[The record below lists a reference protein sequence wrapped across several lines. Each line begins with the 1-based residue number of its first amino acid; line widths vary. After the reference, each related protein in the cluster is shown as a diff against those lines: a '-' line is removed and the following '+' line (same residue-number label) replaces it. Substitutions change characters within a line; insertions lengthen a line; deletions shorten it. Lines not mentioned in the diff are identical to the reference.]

1 MGFPGGSGVKNP
13 HANAGDARDVGFIP
27 GLGRIPG
34 KGNGNTL
41 QYCCLENSM
50 DRGALFG
57 YSPWGH
63 KESDTT
69 ENTHTHTQPIN
80 LQQQCLLL
88 SCLEGEA
95 ETWKPLDRMWWVNLT
110 FGIQRGVFE
119 LRWWKASALAWD
131 TNWKYFCRTLQSLQ
145 ARFPFYLTFVKKQ
158 KFLLV
163 VVIKLIWLD
172 L

>member
-1 MGFPGGSGVKNP
+1 MQEMQEMWVLSLGWEESLEKEMATHSSIVVWKIPWTEEPCLAIVLGVTKSQTQLKT
-13 HANAGDARDVGFIP
+13 H
-27 GLGRIPG
+27 
-34 KGNGNTL
+34 
-41 QYCCLENSM
+41 
-50 DRGALFG
+50 
-57 YSPWGH
+57 
-63 KESDTT
+63 
-69 ENTHTHTQPIN
+69 THTHTQPIN

-110 FGIQRGVFE
+110 FRIQRGVFE

-131 TNWKYFCRTLQSLQ
+131 TNWKYFSRTLQSLQ